1 MSNMNQFIESL
12 HWLDRKH
19 EVAYTAIRIFLGIA
33 LFVRG
38 CILIS
43 DPEAITRIVTGDNM
57 HVWYS
62 YITIAHLA
70 GGLLIAVGALTRLG
84 ALFQVP
90 ILFSAVVFVHAEKG
104 LMMGGQSLELAT
116 MVLFLLVIFT
126 LFGGGLFSIDRYFL
140 QRKYRKSKGAPSA
153 G

>member
-1 MSNMNQFIESL
+1 MNQFIESL

-19 EVAYTAIRIFLGIA
+19 EVAYSMIRIFLGVA

-38 CILIS
+38 WLLIS
-43 DPEAITRIVTGDNM
+43 DPEAITHIATGDNM
-57 HVWYS
+57 HAWYS

-70 GGLLIAVGALTRLG
+70 GGLLIAFGALTRLG

-116 MVLFLLVIFT
+116 LVLFLLVIFT
-126 LFGGGLFSIDRYFL
+126 LFGGGIYSIDRYFQ
-140 QRKYRKSKGAPSA
+140 QRKYRKSREEPPA